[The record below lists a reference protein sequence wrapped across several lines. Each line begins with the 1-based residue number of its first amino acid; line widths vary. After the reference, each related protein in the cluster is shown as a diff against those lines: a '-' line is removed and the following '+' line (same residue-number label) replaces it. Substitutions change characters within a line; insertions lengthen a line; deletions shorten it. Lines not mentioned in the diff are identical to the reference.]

1 MTYYESISQL
11 SQLLKKAIVFYDIE
25 STTFRGADN
34 FGITDVYCV
43 VVPVEGDWL
52 VLEDLIN
59 PENAISTEA
68 SNITGITQK
77 MVREHPNWGAY
88 YAKTFQAFLNNCYIA
103 GFKNNSFDNHAVRDE
118 CNRYGAKTEN
128 AKYTFDVR
136 TLYHRLMPTE
146 SQKGKLV
153 EIAKRCGVA
162 QSEAHRSRP
171 DVLMTLGI
179 MDYLIK
185 TFGVEK
191 VAALIKGDKVV
202 TAKEIAKYI
211 KSRKNVAIHQVFSGF
226 KQANPLDVLFEIG
239 VAVDERLVDPELF
252 AVARAQEKLSVYLP
266 LVVEDKTCVSLKQV
280 KTNLKINHQCK
291 TDWKNCR
298 CVCLNPKNEIEY
310 CHIKFPEEN

>member
-11 SQLLKKAIVFYDIE
+11 SKLLQKAIVFYDIE
-25 STTFRGADN
+25 STTFRGATN

-52 VLEDLIN
+52 VLEDLVN

-68 SNITGITQK
+68 ANITGITQK
-77 MVREHPNWGAY
+77 MVRNHPNWGAY
-88 YAKTFQAFLNNCYIA
+88 YAKTFQTFLNNCYIA

-118 CNRYGAKTEN
+118 CNRYGSPTEN

-153 EIAKRCGVA
+153 EIAQRCGVA
-162 QSEAHRSRP
+162 QTDAHRSKP
-171 DVLMTLGI
+171 DVLMTIGI
-179 MDYLIK
+179 MDYLLK

-191 VAALIKGDKVV
+191 VASLIKGDKVA

-211 KSRKNVAIHQVFSGF
+211 KSRKNVAIQEVFKRF

-239 VAVDERLVDPELF
+239 VAVDEHLVDPELF
-252 AVARAQEKLSVYLP
+252 AVTRAQEKLSVYLP
-266 LVVEDKTCVSLKQV
+266 TVVQDRSCVNLKQV
-280 KTNLKINHQCK
+280 KDSLKDKHQYK
-291 TDWKNCR
+291 TDLLQLRIGLLRQNKKWTSLK
-298 CVCLNPKNEIEY
+298 LD
-310 CHIKFPEEN
+310 